1 MFHPGLSKCRFFH
14 PSSAVSPCV
23 VGPTWSFHQHIQA
36 HQWCKGIRR
45 AIVVDN
51 ALVHNER
58 SAFRYSFIGY
68 ESAFAFRPDSSRA
81 GCGPSLLHPL
91 SGAGHE
97 RNCPTRIL
105 RGLRVRSL
113 KGRRISVG
121 TQLILGRQR
130 ILKLVE
136 MFLVDN
142 LDHKLA
148 FQADELRRAGI
159 RHHGNQHLRRRA
171 GHRAVVL

>member
-51 ALVHNER
+51 APVHNER

-105 RGLRVRSL
+105 RGLRVRSAERPAHF
-113 KGRRISVG
+113 GGHSINSRAAAYTQTRRNVSC
-121 TQLILGRQR
+121 RQS
-130 ILKLVE
+130 
-136 MFLVDN
+136 
-142 LDHKLA
+142 
-148 FQADELRRAGI
+148 
-159 RHHGNQHLRRRA
+159 
-171 GHRAVVL
+171 